1 MSLGIILLISII
13 VFIVLI
19 FLWNT
24 IYKMTFLYF
33 QKTHRKEQTENI
45 KFLQVR
51 IQKNAVA
58 KSWDIEATDH
68 IQGMKNNIELMNQ
81 VYKNFYSIFE
91 DNRKHKKLWNNYISM
106 ELLIEK
112 EQIKYILWVP
122 EWYLSTVKKMIAAF
136 YAGSIV
142 EDIDQPKLLDAGK
155 YMAWWEFNLTKH
167 SIHPIKT
174 YESFEADPMDS
185 ILSAYNN
192 VNKDEKLILQIL
204 VQPLHEDRLK
214 KMRKKAEKVKEG
226 KDFWLLKRMWL
237 KIWKVWSKDESQG
250 EKDQQDKHKHDFS
263 QTQLWDFDKKMDDE
277 VFLTKIRTFAVS
289 TEKTRPAKIIDEI
302 SRLFNQYNYQ
312 WLNTLKIKKVSKSN
326 IKSFAKDLVLRNFY
340 TNAGTFNEVKDFHK
354 ENILNIK
361 EISSIVHFPHARFNQ
376 NPRLARQKS
385 KIVPAPENMPSDGM
399 LLGRNEYGWVKKE
412 VILTD
417 EDRFRHVYIVWQT
430 GTGKSTMIITQ
441 AKEDL
446 KRWNWFCLIDP
457 HGDLVD
463 NLMKRY
469 PKERIDDL
477 IYFDLSNTEY
487 PIAFNPLDW
496 AVTEDERDVLTNDLV
511 EMFVN
516 IYWHEIFGPRIQ
528 DYFRNACFL
537 LMEQP
542 EWWTIVD
549 IMRLF
554 TDEAYAESKIRNVK
568 NPVIAS
574 RWNKTYKK
582 MWDREKAEIIPFI
595 QAKFGPFTTGTY
607 VRNIIG
613 QPKSAFNFSDAM
625 QEWKVILCKLAKGL
639 TWESTSQLIGRM
651 IAMQIKLAAL
661 KRASLPEEQRKQFYL
676 YVDEFQNYVSESFE
690 SILSE
695 ARKYKLW
702 LTMAHQYIDQLKKEW
717 LWWNLDMSKT
727 IFGNVW
733 TIFSLKVGAPDA
745 EFLEAEFA
753 PEFTKMD
760 IQSSEKFKWVM
771 KMSIDWSQ
779 SRPFSLTCKIP
790 YTDPAINTPEKIE
803 IMKQISALKRG
814 TKREL
819 VDKEIYFRIWV

>member
-1 MSLGIILLISII
+1 
-13 VFIVLI
+13 
-19 FLWNT
+19 
-24 IYKMTFLYF
+24 MTFLYF
-33 QKTHRKEQTENI
+33 QKNHRKEQTENI

-68 IQGMKNNIELMNQ
+68 IQGMKDNIELMNQ

-112 EQIKYILWVP
+112 EQIKYVLWVP

-174 YESFEADPMDS
+174 YESFGADPMDS

-214 KMRKKAEKVKEG
+214 KMRKKAEKVKEW
-226 KDFWLLKRMWL
+226 KDFWLLKRIIL
-237 KIWKVWSKDESQG
+237 KAWRAWSKDDSQSDKSH
-250 EKDQQDKHKHDFS
+250 EDKHKHDFS

-277 VFLTKIRTFAVS
+277 VFLTKIRTFAIS
-289 TEKTRPAKIIDEI
+289 TEKARPAKIIDEI

-312 WLNTLKIKKVSKSN
+312 GLNTLKIKK
-326 IKSFAKDLVLRNFY
+326 IKKADIKTFAKDLVLRNFY
-340 TNAGTFNEVKDFHK
+340 TNAGTFTEIKEFHK

-361 EISSIVHFPHARFNQ
+361 EMSSIVHFPHARFNQ
-376 NPRLARQKS
+376 NPRLARQNS
-385 KIVPAPENMPSDGM
+385 KIVAAPEDMPSDGM
-399 LLGRNEYGWVKKE
+399 LLGRNEYGWVKKD

-430 GTGKSTMIITQ
+430 GTGKSTMILTQ
-441 AKEDL
+441 AREDL
-446 KRWNWFCLIDP
+446 RRWNGFCVIDP

-463 NLMKRY
+463 YLMKYY
-469 PKERIDDL
+469 PKDRIDDL

-487 PIAFNPLDW
+487 PIAFNPLDG
-496 AVTEDERDVLTNDLV
+496 AVTEDDRDVITNDMV
-511 EMFVN
+511 EMFVSM
-516 IYWHEIFGPRIQ
+516 YGHEIFGPRIQ

-582 MWDREKAEIIPFI
+582 MGDRERAEIIPFI
-595 QAKFGPFTTGTY
+595 QAKFWPFTTGTY

-639 TWESTSQLIGRM
+639 TWEVTSQLIGRM

-661 KRASLPEEQRKQFYL
+661 KRASLPEDQRKPYFL

-717 LWWNLDMSKT
+717 LWSNLDMSKT

-745 EFLEAEFA
+745 EFLEGEFG
-753 PEFTKMD
+753 PEFNKMD

-771 KMSIDWSQ
+771 KMSINGSQ
-779 SRPFSLTCKIP
+779 SRPFSLTSKIP
-790 YTDPAINTPEKIE
+790 YGDPAVNTPEKIE